1 MKIRRREHTIPSLN
15 LASLPDLIF
24 TVLFFFMIVTHMRN
38 VTPRV
43 KYQMPQGTELMK
55 TANKGA
61 MLYIYIGVDNR
72 GKSDSKTLIQ
82 VNDKM
87 VEPEQLVSAIANE
100 KAKLSPAVRHELM
113 ASVKADR
120 QTPMT
125 VIMQVKQALREAEV
139 ARITYS
145 ANQKSAEKPEN
156 L

>member
-1 MKIRRREHTIPSLN
+1 MIIKRREHNVPALN

-61 MLYIYIGVDNR
+61 VLYLFIGEGNG
-72 GKSDSKTLIQ
+72 GKTTLIQ
-82 VNDKM
+82 VNDQL
-87 VEPEQLVSAIANE
+87 VEPEQLSVAIERE
-100 KAKLSPAVRHELM
+100 KMKLPDNLRRELI

-120 QTPMT
+120 NTPMA
-125 VIMQVKQALREAEV
+125 VIMQVKQALRKADV
-139 ARITYS
+139 ARVTYS
-145 ANQKSAEKPEN
+145 ATQKSDKKVAK
-156 L
+156 